1 MRISDWSS
9 DVCSSDLKN
18 FRGQALT
25 EPLPTQTTE
34 NRFAIVNPLISPIT
48 HTGPGRYYLM
58 DNQLPTITTAKR
70 GELAMIS
77 PVYCQASSPTPS
89 VNIDGGA
96 LIPLR
101 RDTNPVE
108 LNGVVPALTGHSHM
122 DLAIGTLAH
131 AVEASPSAPFTPST
145 SAKISDA

>member
-1 MRISDWSS
+1 MYPEDAKAAGANRPLAPNTLTRIAAGVERFVIEADEPYIVSYYGPKNG
-9 DVCSSDLKN
+9 KN

-77 PVYCQASSPTPS
+77 PVYCRSEESRVGKECVSTCRSRWSPY
-89 VNIDGGA
+89 
-96 LIPLR
+96 
-101 RDTNPVE
+101 
-108 LNGVVPALTGHSHM
+108 H
-122 DLAIGTLAH
+122 
-131 AVEASPSAPFTPST
+131 
-145 SAKISDA
+145 

>member
-1 MRISDWSS
+1 
-9 DVCSSDLKN
+9 
-18 FRGQALT
+18 
-25 EPLPTQTTE
+25 
-34 NRFAIVNPLISPIT
+34 
-48 HTGPGRYYLM
+48 M

-108 LNGVVPALTGHSHM
+108 LTGVVPALTGHSQM
-122 DLAIGTLAH
+122 ALAIGTFARSEEHTSELQSLMSISY
-131 AVEASPSAPFTPST
+131 AVFCLKK
-145 SAKISDA
+145 KIIK

>member
-101 RDTNPVE
+101 RDTRSEEHTSE
-108 LNGVVPALTGHSHM
+108 LQSLMRNSY
-122 DLAIGTLAH
+122 
-131 AVEASPSAPFTPST
+131 AVFCFKTKKLCQPKTST
-145 SAKISDA
+145 DTSK

>member
-1 MRISDWSS
+1 
-9 DVCSSDLKN
+9 
-18 FRGQALT
+18 
-25 EPLPTQTTE
+25 
-34 NRFAIVNPLISPIT
+34 
-48 HTGPGRYYLM
+48 M

-108 LNGVVPALTGHSHM
+108 LTGVVPALTGHSQM
-122 DLAIGTLAH
+122 ALAIGTFAK
-131 AVEASPSAPFTPST
+131 AVKASPSATFTQATSEKRSEERRVGKECVSTCSTRGWPSH
-145 SAKISDA
+145 KKKNKQKK

>member
-9 DVCSSDLKN
+9 DVCSSDLAGVERFVIEADEPYIVSYYGPKNGKN

-70 GELAMIS
+70 GELAMIKIGRS
-77 PVYCQASSPTPS
+77 SCRERVCQY
-89 VNIDGGA
+89 V
-96 LIPLR
+96 
-101 RDTNPVE
+101 
-108 LNGVVPALTGHSHM
+108 
-122 DLAIGTLAH
+122 
-131 AVEASPSAPFTPST
+131 
-145 SAKISDA
+145 

>member
-58 DNQLPTITTAKR
+58 DYQLPTITPAKR
-70 GELAMIS
+70 GVLAMIS
-77 PVYCQASSPTPS
+77 PAYCHALSPTPS

-96 LIPLR
+96 LIALGPEP
-101 RDTNPVE
+101 TPVE
-108 LNGVVPALTGHSHM
+108 LTGDVPDLTGHRQM
-122 DLAIGTLAH
+122 AFGIG
-131 AVEASPSAPFTPST
+131 PF
-145 SAKISDA
+145 AKHGIDQPTVQKK

>member
-1 MRISDWSS
+1 
-9 DVCSSDLKN
+9 
-18 FRGQALT
+18 
-25 EPLPTQTTE
+25 
-34 NRFAIVNPLISPIT
+34 
-48 HTGPGRYYLM
+48 M

-77 PVYCQASSPTPS
+77 PGYCQASSPTPS

-108 LNGVVPALTGHSHM
+108 LTGVVPALTGHSQM
-122 DLAIGTLAH
+122 ALAIGTFAK
-131 AVEASPSAPFTPST
+131 AVEASPSATFTQAT
-145 SAKISDA
+145 SEKISVAFDTPLDRKSTRLNSSH

>member
-1 MRISDWSS
+1 
-9 DVCSSDLKN
+9 
-18 FRGQALT
+18 
-25 EPLPTQTTE
+25 
-34 NRFAIVNPLISPIT
+34 
-48 HTGPGRYYLM
+48 M

-108 LNGVVPALTGHSHM
+108 LTGVVPALTGHSQM
-122 DLAIGTLAH
+122 ALAIGAFAK
-131 AVEASPSAPFTPST
+131 AVEASPPATFTQATRSEEHT
-145 SAKISDA
+145 SELQSLMSNSYDVFCLKKK